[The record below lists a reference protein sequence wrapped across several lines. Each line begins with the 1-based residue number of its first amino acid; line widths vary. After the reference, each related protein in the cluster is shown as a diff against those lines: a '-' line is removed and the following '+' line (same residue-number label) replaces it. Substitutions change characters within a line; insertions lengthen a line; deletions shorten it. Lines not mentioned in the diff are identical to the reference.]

1 MDSRLFLI
9 DLWEFFMHS
18 GDNFLV
24 CYMYP
29 GRKGDVSLTESFMP
43 PISTPHFFPYPS
55 PSFVLGLMSLTPS
68 SPPSPRLPD
77 ISCSITSMWPGR
89 RYCEHHIPEALWLSS
104 DSYLLAQSS
113 YSSLGPHASPDTA
126 TRLTA
131 TKLRKDQGTGAEVR
145 SAEGVAKCSHVL

>member
-1 MDSRLFLI
+1 
-9 DLWEFFMHS
+9 MHS

-55 PSFVLGLMSLTPS
+55 PSFVLGLMSLTPFS
-68 SPPSPRLPD
+68 LPSPRLPD
-77 ISCSITSMWPGR
+77 TSCSITSMWPGR
-89 RYCEHHIPEALWLSS
+89 RYREHHIPEALWLSS

-126 TRLTA
+126 TRLTC
-131 TKLRKDQGTGAEVR
+131 DQAQKGSGDGRRSEKCRGSGEVL
-145 SAEGVAKCSHVL
+145 SCSLKHENSMGEQT